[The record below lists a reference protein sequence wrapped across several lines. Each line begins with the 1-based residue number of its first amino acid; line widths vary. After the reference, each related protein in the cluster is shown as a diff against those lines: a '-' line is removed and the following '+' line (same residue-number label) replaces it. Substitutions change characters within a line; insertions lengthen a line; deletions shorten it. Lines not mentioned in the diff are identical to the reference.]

1 MKDVKYVGQ
10 GGMAGGVTQLE
21 AAQLWTLL
29 FHSFGAALSG
39 SELELIGLQGGRQAT
54 VLGA

>member
-1 MKDVKYVGQ
+1 
-10 GGMAGGVTQLE
+10 MAGGVTQLE